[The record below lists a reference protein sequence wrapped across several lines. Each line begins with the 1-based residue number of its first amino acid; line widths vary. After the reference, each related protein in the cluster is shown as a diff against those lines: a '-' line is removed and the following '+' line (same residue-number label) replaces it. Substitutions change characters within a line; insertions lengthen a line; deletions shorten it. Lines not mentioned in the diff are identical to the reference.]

1 MVISMDNDF
10 EFNFIFDDE
19 GESLE
24 ELLSAYISNMLN
36 SNINKYI

>member
-10 EFNFIFDDE
+10 DFNFIFDDE
-19 GESLE
+19 GDSLE

>member
-1 MVISMDNDF
+1 MNNGFD
-10 EFNFIFDDE
+10 FNFIFDNE
-19 GESLE
+19 GENLE